1 VRPNRLRTGVIFIGL
16 GIALLL
22 FNMDRL
28 DGWYFAD
35 LVRLWPVLLVAI
47 GIEIVS
53 RQSKAP
59 SLGYLSPVLIAGA
72 FIYAG
77 YAGQSGLK
85 GDWHIF
91 SWSDDEPSLR
101 TTDHT
106 FEADGPVDE
115 ARYYIDIYNGSLR
128 IEGGAEGLGSGSFHS
143 AGKVRTSISESDG
156 RAVVRVR
163 QSGASRHE
171 DADFSVS
178 LAEGLPL
185 TLDLKAEDARID
197 VDAAALALQLLY
209 LEISTGGAD
218 ITFGRASDSVWASL
232 SPGAAQL
239 QLRLPREAGLRLEG
253 MRPSDETDYGDF
265 ELISVDSRLETA
277 DFEGAEIRFIFKL
290 EEPASK
296 LTLEAY

>member
-1 VRPNRLRTGVIFIGL
+1 MFGFSILFLEGINVRPNRLRTGVIFIGL
-16 GIALLL
+16 GVALLL

-35 LVRLWPVLLVAI
+35 LLRLWPVLLVAI

-53 RQSKAP
+53 RHSQAP
-59 SLGYLSPVLIAGA
+59 ALGYLSPVLIVGA

-85 GDWHIF
+85 GDWHVF
-91 SWSDDEPSLR
+91 TWSDDAPSQR
-101 TTDHT
+101 TTEHT

-115 ARYYIDIYNGSLR
+115 ARYYIDIYNGRLR
-128 IEGGAEGLGSGSFHS
+128 IGGGAEGLGKGTFQS

-156 RAVVRVR
+156 RAVVRMR

-171 DADFSVS
+171 DAEFTVS

-197 VDAAALALQLLY
+197 LDAAALALQILY
-209 LEISTGGAD
+209 LEIATGGAD
-218 ITFGRASDSVWASL
+218 LTFGRASDSVWASL
-232 SPGAAQL
+232 SPGAARL
-239 QLRLPREAGLRLEG
+239 QLRLPREAGLRLE
-253 MRPSDETDYGDF
+253 RTVP
-265 ELISVDSRLETA
+265 LA
-277 DFEGAEIRFIFKL
+277 A
-290 EEPASK
+290 
-296 LTLEAY
+296 